1 MMVLSEKIEYL
12 GNGTIFFETACAEIH
27 QTPAPTNL
35 YRNESNRFPSIEQ
48 GRSWLTRNGS

>member
-35 YRNESNRFPSIEQ
+35 YRNKSNRLPSIEQ
-48 GRSWLTRNGS
+48 LLHE